1 MLEISIR
8 ICYTMFM
15 EPDVQERERAF
26 FEAERKRVPH
36 LFERASMIDSPEFL
50 KSIGIEAIDKDL
62 PVGYLRLFPQDFIV
76 EEIARSKEL
85 RTIDI
90 DSSVPDVS
98 QEGQTWYADLVKI
111 GISTLDA
118 QAHLAE
124 ILGIEPRAI
133 GFAGIKDRLAL
144 TAQAISIRNIDE
156 VEKLQEIRAD
166 NFFLKR
172 IRKGKG
178 AIANGDLQGNRFIIT
193 LRSPE
198 SFSESTSLEIR
209 KKLQNIQEEGFWNF
223 FSFQRFGTPRLL
235 SHKLGLYI
243 IKGNFEGAVRLFL
256 AHQSQRELPYF
267 KHIRKNIE
275 DHWRDWAT
283 IRTLLDPFPYH
294 FSLELKLVNHLQ
306 EHSEDFLGALQSV
319 PDQVRL
325 WIYAY
330 DSYLFNKTLSRCI
343 REGEVSLSLPLLT
356 SFSPHDWEPY
366 KTFLEE
372 DGVDIPSRHYK
383 KFPFVRVESRRWPV
397 LQQAEIHNLIFQD
410 KLAIFSFSLPK
421 GSYATSLLMN
431 FFTLASGIPVV
442 PGISPE
448 QIDAKNMLGLG
459 SLRPTLD
466 RFQKVLTLR
475 ENDLSR
481 EFEA

>member
-1 MLEISIR
+1 MNIIFFGSDPW
-8 ICYTMFM
+8 FS
-15 EPDVQERERAF
+15 EPV
-26 FEAERKRVPH
+26 
-36 LFERASMIDSPEFL
+36 L
-50 KSIGIEAIDKDL
+50 EAILKEKHQVVLIVTKGDVFKNFRFVEGKTAEDILRFTIYDL
-62 PVGYLRLFPQDFIV
+62 RFTNNNRPDAIVLAAFGPQFLPTEVLNWPKYGCLNVHASLLPRWRGASPVF
-76 EEIARSKEL
+76 
-85 RTIDI
+85 
-90 DSSVPDVS
+90 
-98 QEGQTWYADLVKI
+98 
-111 GISTLDA
+111 
-118 QAHLAE
+118 
-124 ILGIEPRAI
+124 
-133 GFAGIKDRLAL
+133 
-144 TAQAISIRNIDE
+144 
-156 VEKLQEIRAD
+156 
-166 NFFLKR
+166 
-172 IRKGKG
+172 G

-198 SFSESTSLEIR
+198 SFSESTSLVIR

-383 KFPFVRVESRRWPV
+383 KFPFVRVESRTWPV

-475 ENDLSR
+475 EHDLSR